1 MAPIKF
7 ENEIRDK
14 LSTREIRPSGNA
26 WEQISSRLET
36 PSNNK
41 RKGFVW
47 YAVAASFIGFII
59 VSVLFFNTNNTL
71 DNGVEIVDTP
81 KNIKVEEKQIDIV
94 TPAKE
99 KEESYV
105 IVEEVVPIKEKVNK
119 EAKIVFIDI
128 GQEVVTMNTE
138 INTSINNNKV
148 QLTGSEKIIDS
159 KIAEVIAQVNSLEKN
174 NAMLTDIEV
183 DSLLRKAQTE
193 ILTNKIFM
201 ENQKVDAMALLTE
214 VEGELDQTFRDQI
227 FESLKSG
234 FIKVRTA
241 VADRNN

>member
-7 ENEIRDK
+7 ENEIKDK
-14 LSTREIRPSGNA
+14 LNTREIKPVGNA
-26 WEQISSRLET
+26 WKQISSRLET

-41 RKGFVW
+41 RKGAVW
-47 YAVAASFIGFII
+47 YAVAASFIGLIV
-59 VSVLFFNTNNTL
+59 VSVLFFNSNNAL
-71 DNGVEIVDTP
+71 DNGIEIVDAP
-81 KNIKVEEKQIDIV
+81 KNIKVEEKQIDIIAP
-94 TPAKE
+94 TKE
-99 KEESYV
+99 KEDNYV
-105 IVEEVVPIKEKVNK
+105 IVEEVVSIKEKVNK
-119 EAKIVFIDI
+119 EAKIEFKDL
-128 GQEVVTMNTE
+128 GQEIVAVSTE
-138 INTSINNNKV
+138 VSTSINNDKV

-159 KIAEVIAQVNSLEKN
+159 KIAEVLSQVNLLEKEN
-174 NAMLTDIEV
+174 SILTDVEV

-193 ILTNKIFM
+193 ILTDKIFM

>member
-7 ENEIRDK
+7 ENEIKDK
-14 LSTREIRPSGNA
+14 LSTRKIKPSGNA
-26 WEQISSRLET
+26 WEQISSKLET

-41 RKGFVW
+41 RKGVVW
-47 YAVAASFIGFII
+47 YAVAASFIGLIV
-59 VSVLFFNTNNTL
+59 VSVLFFNSNNVL
-71 DNGVEIVDTP
+71 DNGIEIVDVP
-81 KNIKVEEKQIDIV
+81 KENEIEKKQLDVIAP
-94 TPAKE
+94 TKE
-99 KEESYV
+99 KEDNYV
-105 IVEEVVPIKEKVNK
+105 IVEEVVPVKERVSK
-119 EAKIVFIDI
+119 EAKIELKDF
-128 GQEVVTMNTE
+128 GQEVVAVSSNK
-138 INTSINNNKV
+138 NTSLGNDNN
-148 QLTGSEKIIDS
+148 QLKGSEKIIDS
-159 KIAEVIAQVNSLEKN
+159 KIAEVLAQVNLLEKEN
-174 NAMLTDIEV
+174 SMLTDMEV

-193 ILTNKIFM
+193 ILTDKIFM